1 MLKKLKLILKHTTM
15 RNTERLTFINNKSEN
30 DLSDLWNNCFDG
42 HENYNFMHAHVP
54 QSYRVPN
61 QIMLNQ
67 FLRHNNS
74 TWLVKRI
81 KENDIIGFAV
91 HGNFIPGLPN
101 NIGFN
106 IGLNYTRNGYAKET
120 LIELIEYIRSSGLHE
135 TFGHCLESN
144 IASIGTME
152 ACGFDNIGRTGRH
165 FNGNY
170 ELKFR
175 KQL

>member
-1 MLKKLKLILKHTTM
+1 M
-15 RNTERLTFINNKSEN
+15 RQTKRLTFINNKSEN
-30 DLSDLWNNCFDG
+30 DLNDLWVNCFYG
-42 HENYNFMHAHVP
+42 QENYNFMHAHVP
-54 QSYRVPN
+54 QQYRVPSQSAIN
-61 QIMLNQ
+61 S
-67 FLRHNNS
+67 FLSHNNS

-81 KENDIIGFAV
+81 IENDIIGFAV
-91 HGNFIPGLPN
+91 HGDFIPGLPN

-106 IGLNYTRNGYAKET
+106 IGLNYTRKGYAKET
-120 LIELIEYIRSSGLHE
+120 LTELIEYIRSSGLHE

-144 IASIGTME
+144 IASIRTME
-152 ACGFDNIGRTGRH
+152 NCGFINMGRTGRH